1 MPDQTTDHTTDH
13 PTGTVFVI
21 VGPSGSGKDTLINWL
36 RAELQ
41 DRKEIQFVRR
51 IVTRPSD
58 KGHEDHD
65 TMELAQF
72 LSAKEAGA
80 FATTWQAHDL
90 HYAIPASA
98 KDHVDQGGLAILN
111 GARRA
116 LGQLEAAFARLQI
129 IHLDVDPAILAGRLT
144 NRGRNSDTN
153 LSARLAQQ
161 KLYFQAKTPIIHV
174 PNNGPAAEAGR
185 QIVKLIEQRHHR

>member
-1 MPDQTTDHTTDH
+1 MPDQTTDHTTGH

-41 DRKEIQFVRR
+41 DRREIQFVRR

-72 LSAKEAGA
+72 LSAKRQVHSPQPGKLMICIMPFQLPPKIMWIRVA
-80 FATTWQAHDL
+80 WQ
-90 HYAIPASA
+90 
-98 KDHVDQGGLAILN
+98 
-111 GARRA
+111 
-116 LGQLEAAFARLQI
+116 F
-129 IHLDVDPAILAGRLT
+129 
-144 NRGRNSDTN
+144 
-153 LSARLAQQ
+153 
-161 KLYFQAKTPIIHV
+161 
-174 PNNGPAAEAGR
+174 
-185 QIVKLIEQRHHR
+185 

>member
-1 MPDQTTDHTTDH
+1 MPDQTRGH

-41 DRKEIQFVRR
+41 DRSEILFVRR

-58 KGHEDHD
+58 NDHEDHD
-65 TMELAQF
+65 TLELAQF
-72 LSAKEAGA
+72 LSAQKAGA
-80 FATTWQAHDL
+80 FATSWQAHDL

-98 KDHVDQGGLAILN
+98 KDHVDQGGFAILN

-129 IHLDVDPAILAGRLT
+129 IHLDVNPSVLAKRLG

-153 LSARLAQQ
+153 LSTRLAQQ
-161 KLYFQAKTPIIHV
+161 TLDFQAKTPIIHV
-174 PNNGPAAEAGR
+174 ANNGPVDEAG
-185 QIVKLIEQRHHR
+185 QHIVKLIEQHHQR

>member
-1 MPDQTTDHTTDH
+1 MPDQT
-13 PTGTVFVI
+13 TGTVFVI

-41 DRKEIQFVRR
+41 DRREIQFVRR

-90 HYAIPASA
+90 HYAIPISA

-129 IHLDVDPAILAGRLT
+129 IHLDVDPAILAARLT

-153 LSARLAQQ
+153 LPARLAQQ
-161 KLYFQAKTPIIHV
+161 KFDFQAKTPIIHV
-174 PNNGPAAEAGR
+174 ANDGPVEEAGQ
-185 QIVKLIEQRHHR
+185 QIVKLIEQHHH

>member
-1 MPDQTTDHTTDH
+1 MPLMSDQTTGHL
-13 PTGTVFVI
+13 TGTVFVI
-21 VGPSGSGKDTLINWL
+21 VGPSGSGKDTLLNWL

-41 DRKEIQFVRR
+41 DRSEILFVRR

-65 TMELAQF
+65 TMELAKF
-72 LSAKEAGA
+72 LSAKEAGE
-80 FATTWQAHDL
+80 FATVWQAHDL

-116 LGQLEAAFARLQI
+116 LDQLEAAFTRLQI
-129 IHLDVDPAILAGRLT
+129 IHLDVDPSILAGRLA

-161 KLYFQAKTPIIHV
+161 TLDFQAKTPIIHV
-174 PNNGPAAEAGR
+174 ANNGPVEEAGR
-185 QIVKLIEQRHHR
+185 HIVELIEQHHQR

>member
-1 MPDQTTDHTTDH
+1 MPDQTTDHTTGH

-41 DRKEIQFVRR
+41 DRREIQFVRR

-174 PNNGPAAEAGR
+174 TNDGPVEEAGR